1 MNSKKIIIFDYEV
14 LFNILNE
21 IKENFNFDLIN
32 SDQKNFDEVLG
43 KVDSDYLIISK
54 EKKKKFKNN
63 LIIENKPININKL
76 VQTINIKF
84 LKNQFNFQS
93 DIIIGSYKLDLN
105 SRSIIKNEIT
115 VDLTERETNL
125 IIFLKKSSKP
135 VKIND
140 LQREVWGYGS
150 ELDTHTVETHIYR
163 LRKKIK
169 ENFDDDNFIV
179 SLKNGYK
186 INWKKKI

>member
-76 VQTINIKF
+76 VQTINIRF